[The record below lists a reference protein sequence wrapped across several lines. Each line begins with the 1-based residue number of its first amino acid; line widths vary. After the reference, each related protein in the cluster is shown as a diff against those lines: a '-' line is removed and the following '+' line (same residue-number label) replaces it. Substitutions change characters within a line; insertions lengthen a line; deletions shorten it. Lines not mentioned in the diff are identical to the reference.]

1 MEIRQ
6 RLNSFVHETDLSL
19 EMLEYAS
26 QLLVV
31 HKELQKEPEL
41 FRIPSPDNLPKQ
53 SANTLQNLAKCM
65 GTAHDIDS
73 KDE

>member
-41 FRIPSPDNLPKQ
+41 FRITSPDNLPKQ
-53 SANTLQNLAKCM
+53 SAKYLKNRKVHGHC
-65 GTAHDIDS
+65 I
-73 KDE
+73 